1 MIPAERRRRIL
12 SRTRVEGVV
21 STQELAEELD
31 VSELTVRRDLKLM
44 ADEGLLV
51 RTRGGASLRGSLA
64 QELTYLEK
72 TAEAHREKVAIAARA
87 AELVESGDSVIL
99 GPGTST
105 LELANQIKQ
114 VSDLTVVTNSLLVVD
129 ALMSVSNVQVE
140 VTAGS
145 LRRSIRALVGPLTE
159 ESLRTLKV
167 NKVFISG
174 NGVTHERG
182 LTTPEVTVA
191 SSDRALVAAGEK
203 RIVLADHTKIGND
216 TMWQT
221 MSVDQMDVLVTDQ
234 QAPADE
240 LESLRNAG
248 VEVITAPVERDLDPV
263 RGPVA
268 VDGIGVQATSKRL

>member
-1 MIPAERRRRIL
+1 M
-12 SRTRVEGVV
+12 
-21 STQELAEELD
+21 
-31 VSELTVRRDLKLM
+31 
-44 ADEGLLV
+44 
-51 RTRGGASLRGSLA
+51 RGSLA
-64 QELTYLEK
+64 QELSYLEK

-87 AELVESGDSVIL
+87 AEMVDSGDSVIL

-114 VSDLTVVTNSLLVVD
+114 VSDLTVVTNSLLVID

-174 NGVTHERG
+174 NGVTRERG

-191 SSDRALVAAGEK
+191 SSDRALVAAGEEL
-203 RIVLADHTKIGND
+203 IVLADHTKIGND

-221 MSVDQMDVLVTDQ
+221 MSVEQMDVLVTDE
-234 QAPADE
+234 QAPVDE
-240 LESLRNAG
+240 LDALRNAG
-248 VEVITAPVERDLDPV
+248 VEVIIAPSD
-263 RGPVA
+263 
-268 VDGIGVQATSKRL
+268 

>member
-12 SRTRVEGVV
+12 ARTRAEGVV
-21 STQELAEELD
+21 STQVLADELD
-31 VSELTVRRDLKLM
+31 VSELTVRRDLKVM

-51 RTRGGASLRGSLA
+51 RTRGGASMRGSLA
-64 QELTYLEK
+64 QELSYLEK

-87 AELVESGDSVIL
+87 AEMVDSGDSVIL

-114 VSDLTVVTNSLLVVD
+114 VSDLTVVTNSLLVID
-129 ALMSVSNVQVE
+129 ALMSVSNIQVE

-174 NGVTHERG
+174 NGVTRERG

-191 SSDRALVAAGEK
+191 SSDRALVAAGEEL
-203 RIVLADHTKIGND
+203 IVLADHTKIGND

-221 MSVDQMDVLVTDQ
+221 MSVEQMDVLVTDE

-240 LESLRNAG
+240 LDALRNAG
-248 VEVITAPVERDLDPV
+248 VEVIIAPTD
-263 RGPVA
+263 
-268 VDGIGVQATSKRL
+268 

>member
-1 MIPAERRRRIL
+1 
-12 SRTRVEGVV
+12 VV
-21 STQELAEELD
+21 STQELAEQLD
-31 VSELTVRRDLKLM
+31 VSELTVRRDLKVM

-51 RTRGGASLRGSLA
+51 RTRGGASMRGSLA

-114 VSDLTVVTNSLLVVD
+114 VSDLTVVTNSLLVID

-174 NGVTHERG
+174 NGVTRERG

-234 QAPADE
+234 QAPVDE
-240 LESLRNAG
+240 LDALRNAG
-248 VEVITAPVERDLDPV
+248 VEVIIARE
-263 RGPVA
+263 A
-268 VDGIGVQATSKRL
+268 